1 MNDDGTNG
9 KMLKTAL
16 AAPLHRRGL
25 LRKGAALG
33 AAAGAGAIA
42 TGSARI
48 ARAQSDEPV
57 NLTFWHHTYPPADD
71 FIQIKIDEYT
81 AENPNVSIELVTYPH
96 GDYETKLL
104 AAISAGDAPD
114 IINLLDYLY
123 PRYVSDDLL
132 APVDP
137 EAFGGT
143 SMDDVRALYVD
154 KALEGLSA
162 DGTVYGVPEEFN
174 TLCLFLNAVHFDDI
188 GLDANDPENWPATW
202 DDLFAVAK
210 ELEQRDGDTL
220 TRIGFNWVWNL
231 DPYWY
236 AQQYWPILR
245 QYGGNV
251 LDDEGNAAIAS
262 PEAVAM
268 FTETWQRL
276 VAEDLGGPAVATVNP
291 VNALQDFSD
300 GRQSMMIAGIWA
312 PPAFRDNTEV
322 YDNYVV
328 APLPQKDPSDP
339 HTLLNSYS
347 ITVSSASE
355 QPTEAWRFINYLTSD
370 AGGYIEAAGYINGRK
385 GWAETPE
392 AKAARGVEIFAEG
405 QEYGSFVWRSE
416 TWTEEG
422 TAIKQA
428 IENFSQGGAS
438 VEEALTQAA
447 EQINAIRGTA

>member
-1 MNDDGTNG
+1 VNRARITDTTLVGT
-9 KMLKTAL
+9 LSR
-16 AAPLHRRGL
+16 PVHRRAL
-25 LRKGAALG
+25 LRTGAGLG
-33 AAAGAGAIA
+33 AAVAGAGMLAHSTRNA
-42 TGSARI
+42 T
-48 ARAQSDEPV
+48 AQDEPV
-57 NLTFWHHTYPPADD
+57 SLTFWHHTYPPADE
-71 FIQIKIDEYT
+71 FIQTKIDEYT
-81 AENPNVSIELVTYPH
+81 ADNPNVAIELVTYPH

-123 PRYVSDDLL
+123 PRYVARELL

-137 EAFGGT
+137 AAFGGST
-143 SMDDVRALYVD
+143 MDDVRALYVD
-154 KALEGLSA
+154 RALEGLSA

-174 TLCLFLNAVHFDDI
+174 TLCLFLNATHFEDI
-188 GLDANDPENWPATW
+188 GLDASNQENWPETW
-202 DDLFAVAK
+202 EDLFAVAK
-210 ELEQRDGDTL
+210 KLEQRDGDTL

-251 LDDEGNAAIAS
+251 LDEEGKAVIDS

-268 FTETWQRL
+268 FTEVWQRL
-276 VAEDLGGPAVATVNP
+276 ITDGIGGPAVATVNP

-312 PPAFRDNTEV
+312 PPSFRDNPEV

-328 APLPQKDPSDP
+328 APLPQKDPANP
-339 HTLLNSYS
+339 QTLLNSYS
-347 ITVSSASE
+347 LTVSAASE
-355 QPTEAWRFINYLTSD
+355 HPSEAWAFINYLTSD

-385 GWAETPE
+385 GWEQTPE

-405 QEYGSFVWRSE
+405 QQHGSFVWRSE

-438 VEEALTQAA
+438 VQDALTQAA
-447 EQINAIRGTA
+447 EQINQIRSQG

>member
-1 MNDDGTNG
+1 MERVP
-9 KMLKTAL
+9 MATAIDHGL
-16 AAPLHRRGL
+16 SVSFKRRAL
-25 LRKGAALG
+25 LRSAGAVALGGLGLAGSRGAA
-33 AAAGAGAIA
+33 
-42 TGSARI
+42 SAQ
-48 ARAQSDEPV
+48 ADNPV
-57 NLTFWHHTYPPADD
+57 SLTFWHHTYPPADE
-71 FIQIKIDEYT
+71 FIQTKIDEYA

-123 PRYVSDDLL
+123 PRYVGDGLL
-132 APVDP
+132 AAVDP
-137 EAFGGT
+137 AAFGGST
-143 SMDDVRALYVD
+143 MDDVRALYVD

-174 TLCLFLNAVHFDDI
+174 TLCLFLNATHFDDI
-188 GLDANDPENWPATW
+188 GLDANDPENWPETW
-202 DDLFAVAK
+202 EDLFAVAK

-251 LDDEGNAAIAS
+251 LDEEGRAAIDS
-262 PEAVAM
+262 PESVAM
-268 FTETWQRL
+268 FTEVWQRL
-276 VAEDLGGPAVATVNP
+276 ITEGMGGPAVATVNP

-312 PPAFRDNTEV
+312 PPAFRDNAEV

-328 APLPQKDPSDP
+328 APLPQKDPANP

-347 ITVSSASE
+347 LTVSAASE
-355 QPTEAWRFINYLTSD
+355 NASEAWRFINHLTSD
-370 AGGYIEAAGYINGRK
+370 AGGYIEAAGYVNGRK

-392 AKAARGVEIFAEG
+392 AEAARGAELFAEG
-405 QEYGSFVWRSE
+405 QQHGSFVWRSE

-438 VEEALTQAA
+438 VEDALGQAA
-447 EQINAIRGTA
+447 EQINSIRGVS